1 MYISR
6 DVVFHEQS
14 FPFSS
19 HSSPSI
25 PNLQASPT
33 LLPSSLTLPSY
44 PVSSPPAAVS
54 PPSSP
59 PLSPTASNVS
69 SGSLESSAVSHSPP
83 PCPSPTRLHP
93 MVTRAQNQIVQPR
106 IFTDGRVKYP
116 ISWALLAV
124 HDVALAEP
132 TCYSNAVKVPE
143 WRQAM
148 QTEFNALLQNQTWT
162 LVPPQQA
169 TNLVG
174 CKWVFK
180 VKRKADGSIER
191 HKARLVAKGFH
202 QQLGLDYGET
212 FSPVVKPTTIR
223 TALSLAYSRGWDMC
237 QIDIQNAFLHGYLDE
252 EVYISQPPGS
262 LIQAYQIMFVSCKK
276 PSMV

>member
-1 MYISR
+1 MNTP
-6 DVVFHEQS
+6 S
-14 FPFSS
+14 FFS
-19 HSSPSI
+19 HSSPST
-25 PNLQASPT
+25 PNLQASST

-44 PVSSPPAAVS
+44 PVSSPSAAVS

-59 PLSPTASNVS
+59 PLSPSASSVS
-69 SGSLESSAVSHSPP
+69 SDSLESSVVSHSPP
-83 PCPSPTRLHP
+83 SCPAPTRLHP

-116 ISWALLAV
+116 ISRALLVV
-124 HDVALAEP
+124 HDVALTER
-132 TCYSNAVKVPE
+132 TCYSNAVKVPK

-169 TNLVG
+169 ANLVG

-191 HKARLVAKGFH
+191 HKVRLVAKGFH
-202 QQLGLDYGET
+202 QQAGIDFEET
-212 FSPVVKPTTIR
+212 FSPLNLHPFGQCYLWLI
-223 TALSLAYSRGWDMC
+223 LAAGICAKLTSKTHFYM
-237 QIDIQNAFLHGYLDE
+237 AT
-252 EVYISQPPGS
+252 
-262 LIQAYQIMFVSCKK
+262 
-276 PSMV
+276 